1 MSERIPL
8 ARPSITDAER
18 SAAQRVLS
26 GTQLTGGPELAR
38 FEELLA
44 KQSGRKHAL
53 ATSSGTSALEL
64 ALWSIPIQAGDKVLV
79 TAFGFPAA
87 ANLVAARGAIPV
99 AIDVD
104 EHSWLTDFEL
114 ARKAVCAR
122 TKAIVT
128 IDQLGAV
135 TRAADITSLERDTG
149 LPVISDAACGFGGC
163 DEDGQASGS
172 AGRLATFSFHPR
184 KLITTGEGGAIVC
197 DEDSLATR
205 LRELR
210 NHGQSGGGAFA
221 SIGTNARLNECAC
234 AIGCAQLARLQP
246 MLIERR
252 MLVEGYKHRLDSLV
266 SCHGLRWQ
274 KLPEG
279 AVHANQTFA
288 LCLPESHERAQVMAR
303 LREQGIECG
312 VATYSFAELE
322 IHDGLLPAPN
332 ARVLHERAIAL
343 PLYQGMRSA
352 ELDRVSDA
360 LKAALA

>member
-1 MSERIPL
+1 M
-8 ARPSITDAER
+8 TDAER

-38 FEELLA
+38 FEKLLA
-44 KQSGRKHAL
+44 EESGRKHAL

-87 ANLVAARGAIPV
+87 ANLVAARGGIPV

-104 EHSWLTDFEL
+104 QHTWLMDFDL
-114 ARKAVCAR
+114 ARKAVDAD
-122 TKAIVT
+122 TKAVVT

-135 TRAADITSLERDTG
+135 TRAADIRSLERDTG
-149 LPVISDAACGFGGC
+149 LPVISDAACGLGGS
-163 DEDGQASGS
+163 DQDGEAAGG

-184 KLITTGEGGAIVC
+184 KLITTGEGGAILC
-197 DEDSLATR
+197 DEDSLADR
-205 LRELR
+205 LRQLR
-210 NHGQSGGGAFA
+210 NHGQSGGGNFA
-221 SIGTNARLNECAC
+221 STGTNARLGECSC

-246 MLIERR
+246 MLMERR
-252 MLVEGYKHRLDSLV
+252 MLVEGYQQRLEPLAV
-266 SCHGLRWQ
+266 SRGLRWQ

-279 AVHANQTFA
+279 AVHSNQSFA
-288 LCLPESHERAQVMAR
+288 LLLPESHGRGEVMAL

-312 VATYSFAELE
+312 VATYSFAA
-322 IHDGLLPAPN
+322 IGVHDGLLPAPH
-332 ARVLHERAIAL
+332 AQRLHERAIAL
-343 PLYQGMRSA
+343 PLYLGMRSG
-352 ELDRVSDA
+352 ELDRVSEA